1 MGGGQENLPVIIVL
15 KFLPCAS
22 TWITL
27 LFIPKKCKSKA
38 QEFPIYYIF
47 LFIILK

>member
-27 LFIPKKCKSKA
+27 LFIPKNVKVKHRS
-38 QEFPIYYIF
+38 FLYIIYF
-47 LFIILK
+47 CLSF